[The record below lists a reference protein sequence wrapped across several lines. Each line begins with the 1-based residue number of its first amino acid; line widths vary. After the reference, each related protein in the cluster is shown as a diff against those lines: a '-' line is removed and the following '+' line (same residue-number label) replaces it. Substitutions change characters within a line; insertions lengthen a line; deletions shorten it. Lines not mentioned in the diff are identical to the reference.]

1 MSYILIDR
9 HVMAI
14 THKHS
19 DREVLAKLSWI
30 ECTNAGVT
38 VPVGG
43 SVRPLL
49 DFSHS
54 ELKLIYKNATGADL
68 KGCGAGAAQALM
80 DMAKRMPDTVAS
92 KDEVLAQAACV
103 MDGDKSV
110 YRYVYGSKKPEELAT
125 LFEAPAI
132 KVQRCE
138 AEELKAAQAYT
149 PPAPQP
155 YTPAAPAA
163 TASANPAAHTSAA
176 PAAQKPPTAP
186 RTGGT
191 RDTIFKVADQ
201 MWEAAGSPSDLP
213 HILSLRKQIMVEL
226 EANHDIKKTTSSTA
240 LGDWQK
246 QRLT

>member
-1 MSYILIDR
+1 
-9 HVMAI
+9 MAI

-19 DREVLAKLSWI
+19 DREVLAKLSWL

-38 VPVGG
+38 LSLSGI
-43 SVRPLL
+43 RPLL
-49 DFSHS
+49 EFSVS
-54 ELKLIYKNATGADL
+54 EIKLLYKNATGVDL
-68 KGCGAGAAQALM
+68 KGISHNGLAQAVLEV
-80 DMAKRMPDTVAS
+80 AKRMPDTLCS
-92 KDEVLAQAACV
+92 KSEVLAQANCV
-103 MDGDKSV
+103 LDGDPSH
-110 YRYVYGSKKPEELAT
+110 YSYVYGAMEPEHLSS
-125 LFEAPAI
+125 LFVPEPITVA
-132 KVQRCE
+132 RCE